1 MTLPS
6 QGSPRIAPHHLA
18 AALTLLATLTL
29 GVWQLILAARD
40 ISYKEIPSSQ
50 HDVLTGTT
58 AKHLESQLEKHMPA
72 REGLISTA
80 NILRYI
86 VLHGAGEQVQL
97 GKENWLFLSDELR
110 VYDHAQANMDARIA
124 LIGNAASALLQANVH
139 LIVALVP
146 DKSRIYE
153 NKLDSASRPAELLP
167 RYNDTLAALQQA
179 GVDAVD
185 LATPL
190 VSAAQKQ
197 EVYYR
202 TDTHWNQVGAKVAA
216 DTISSNVKR
225 STDDLAK
232 IDYVTQ
238 SVGAAKER
246 PGDLIRLMGLE
257 HAPDML
263 RPASDNEIIV
273 TTTRSQADSGES
285 LFGDSQVAVVLCGT
299 SYSLRGN
306 FHGYLQQALS
316 SEVLNTAKDGG
327 GFLNSITAYL
337 QDEAYRI
344 TPPRILIWEVPER
357 FLQTPLDTEPQ
368 WLESVRLNRPH

>member
-1 MTLPS
+1 MKLPS
-6 QGSPRIAPHHLA
+6 QGSPYIAPHHLA

-29 GVWQLILAARD
+29 GVWQLIVAARD

-50 HDVLTGTT
+50 HDILTGTT

-86 VLHGAGEQVQL
+86 VFHGAGEQVQL

-110 VYDHAQANMDARIA
+110 VYDQAQANMDARIA
-124 LIGNAASALLQANVH
+124 LIENAASTLQQANVH

-153 NKLDSASRPAELLP
+153 NQLDSASRPAELLT
-167 RYNDTLAALQQA
+167 RYNYTLAALQQA

-185 LATPL
+185 LVTPL
-190 VSAAQKQ
+190 VAASQKQ

-232 IDYVTQ
+232 IDYVTR

-246 PGDLIRLMGLE
+246 PGDLFRLMGLE

-263 RPASDNEIIV
+263 RPASDNEMIV

-337 QDEAYRI
+337 QDEAYRT

-357 FLQTPLDTEPQ
+357 FLQTPLDKEPQ
-368 WLESVRLNRPH
+368 WLESVGLNRPH

>member
-1 MTLPS
+1 MTIPS
-6 QGSPRIAPHHLA
+6 QLSPRIAPHHLA

-40 ISYKEIPSSQ
+40 ISYNEIPSSQ
-50 HDVLTGTT
+50 HDVLTGST
-58 AKHLESQLEKHMPA
+58 AKHLESQLEKYMPA
-72 REGLISTA
+72 REGLISSA

-86 VLHGAGEQVQL
+86 VLHGAGDQVRL

-110 VYDHAQANMDARIA
+110 VYDQAQANMDARIS
-124 LIGNAASALLQANVH
+124 LMGNAASALQRANVH

-153 NKLDSASRPAELLP
+153 NQLDSASRPAELLP
-167 RYNDTLAALQQA
+167 RYKDTLAALQQA
-179 GVDAVD
+179 GVDTVD

-190 VSAAQKQ
+190 VAAAQKH

-216 DTISSNVKR
+216 DTIASNVKR

-246 PGDLIRLMGLE
+246 TGDLIRLMGLE

-263 RPASDNEIIV
+263 RPASDNEMIV
-273 TTTRSQADSGES
+273 TTTRIQADSGES

-337 QDEAYRI
+337 QDEAYRT

-357 FLQTPLDTEPQ
+357 FLQTPLDTEPH
-368 WLESVRLNRPH
+368 WLESVGLNRPH

>member
-1 MTLPS
+1 MKIPS
-6 QGSPRIAPHHLA
+6 QPSPRIAPHHLA

-29 GVWQLILAARD
+29 GLWQLFLAARD
-40 ISYKEIPSSQ
+40 IAYKEIPSSQ
-50 HDVLTGTT
+50 HDVLTGKT
-58 AKHLESQLEKHMPA
+58 AKHLESQLGKYLPA

-110 VYDHAQANMDARIA
+110 VYEQAQENMDARIK
-124 LIGNAASALLQANVH
+124 LIENAASALQQANVH

-153 NKLDSASRPAELLP
+153 NQLDSATRPAELLP
-167 RYNDTLAALQQA
+167 RYKDTLAALQQA

-190 VSAAQKQ
+190 VAAAQKQ

-202 TDTHWNQVGAKVAA
+202 TDTHWNQVGARVAA
-216 DTISSNVKR
+216 DAVATIVRR
-225 STDDLAK
+225 STNDLAT
-232 IDYVTQ
+232 INYVTQ
-238 SVGAAKER
+238 SVGAVEER

-263 RPASDNEIIV
+263 RPTPDREMIA
-273 TTTRSQADSGES
+273 TTTRTEADSGES

-299 SYSLRGN
+299 SYALRGN

-337 QDEAYRI
+337 QDEAYRT
-344 TPPRILIWEVPER
+344 TPPRVLIWEVPER
-357 FLQTPLDTEPQ
+357 CLQTPLDTEVH
-368 WLESVRLNRPH
+368 WLESLGLNRPH